1 MENLPQ
7 AGAVTLDAIYAAAA
21 VLVPHIRR
29 TPLLHSEALSDATG
43 YEVWLK
49 AENLQR
55 TGSFKVRGALAKI
68 ARLSADERRRGLVAA
83 SAGNHAQGVAFAAQQ
98 YGVACTIVMPETA
111 PLTKITATRRLGAEV
126 LLSGQTY
133 DEAYTYAVRLAEQ
146 RGAVFVHP
154 FDDPQVIAGQGTLG
168 LEILE
173 QMPDLEA
180 VLVPVGGGGLI
191 AGIATVLD
199 ALKPDVRLLG
209 VQASGAAAFAP
220 SLAAGRPVELARAT
234 TIADGIRV
242 LRPGDLTV
250 QLCRGRV
257 HEVLEVPDED
267 IADAIVQLLE
277 REKLVVEGAGAV
289 GVAAL
294 LSGRVRLRPGAR
306 VVAILSGGNIDI
318 NLVARIIEHGLT
330 KAGRYLV
337 VRTVVDDRPGQL
349 LRLLEPLAAMRVNI
363 ISIEHHRAGTR
374 VPVDQSLVTL
384 HLETRDPE
392 HCREIIAALQARGY
406 DVSVQ

>member
-1 MENLPQ
+1 MNPLST
-7 AGAVTLDAIYAAAA
+7 ARSVTLDQIRRAAAILA
-21 VLVPHIRR
+21 PHIYR
-29 TPLLHSEALSDATG
+29 TPLLRSDALSNATG

-55 TGSFKVRGALAKI
+55 TGSFKVRGALARVS
-68 ARLSADERRRGLVAA
+68 RLTPEERQRGILAA
-83 SAGNHAQGVAFAAQQ
+83 SAGNHAQGVAFAARQ

-111 PLTKITATRRLGAEV
+111 PLTKITATRALGAEV
-126 LLSGQTY
+126 LLHGQTY
-133 DEAYTYAVRLAEQ
+133 DEAYAFAVRLAHEG
-146 RGAVFVHP
+146 GAVFIHP
-154 FDDPQVIAGQGTLG
+154 FDDPDVIAGQGTLA
-168 LEILE
+168 LELLE
-173 QMPDLEA
+173 QQPDVEA
-180 VLVPVGGGGLI
+180 LLVPVGGGGLI
-191 AGIATVLD
+191 AGIATALA

-209 VQASGAAAFAP
+209 VQASGAAAFGP

-242 LRPGDLTV
+242 LRPGELTV
-250 QLCRGRV
+250 ELCRGRV
-257 HEVLEVPDED
+257 AGVLDVPDED
-267 IADAIVQLLE
+267 ISDAIVQLLE

-294 LSGRVRLRPGAR
+294 LSGRVHEPPGTR
-306 VVAILSGGNIDI
+306 VVVILSGGNIDI

-384 HLETRDPE
+384 HLETRDAE

-406 DVSVQ
+406 QVSVQ